1 MNYFADFKFFQEAF
15 QLPKAVGEKYLK
27 LATPIQLKVLL
38 YVLSHLSSDPSEK
51 EVSEFLSIPESETED
66 ALKFWESTGILVS
79 KIAPASKPEEEKSQ
93 KKIVRKAV
101 IKPSKEEVVQRGLES
116 EQLRLLLREAEEKF
130 SRPLQFSEISTLVW
144 LYDNQGMDTSLI
156 LMLIEYAKQENKC
169 NIGFI
174 ERTAIEWL
182 NNDITDISSAEK
194 YLRGINEKKTAWKIV
209 ESSFGIE
216 PRLPSKKELD
226 YSKLWVVDY
235 GFKQDILR
243 EAYERCVD
251 AKSKFLIGYVATILK
266 SWHNKGYSTLEQI
279 LEGEEK
285 EKQNK
290 DKPSQMATYNIED
303 LKKLINKQE

>member
-1 MNYFADFKFFQEAF
+1 MNYFADFKFFQDAF
-15 QLPKAVGEKYLK
+15 QLPKIVGEQYLK
-27 LATPIQLKVLL
+27 LATPTQLKVLL
-38 YVLSHLSSDPSEK
+38 YTLSHLSADPSEK
-51 EVSEFLSIPESETED
+51 EISEFLSIPESETSD

-79 KIAPASKPEEEKSQ
+79 KTTPITEPEEEKP
-93 KKIVRKAV
+93 KKKVVRKAA
-101 IKPSKEEVVQRGLES
+101 IKPSKEEIVQRGLES
-116 EQLRLLLREAEEKF
+116 EQLRLLLHEAEEKF

-144 LYDNQGMDTSLI
+144 LFDNQGMDTSLI

-182 NNDITDISSAEK
+182 NNEITDISSAEN
-194 YLRGINEKKTAWKIV
+194 YLRSINEKKTAWKIV
-209 ESSFGIE
+209 EASFGIE

-226 YSKLWVVDY
+226 YSKLWVLDY
-235 GFKQDILR
+235 GFGREILR

-266 SWHNKGYSTLEQI
+266 SWHSKGYSTLEQI

-285 EKQNK
+285 EKQNM
-290 DKPSQMATYNIED
+290 DKPSQMATYNLDD
-303 LKKLINKQE
+303 LKKLINK